1 MSAEKIVLEAVEQ
14 AQAVLAGYFEPGER
28 AKVGSSLQNEQQ
40 PNGSCSTTV
49 WMFDE
54 VSWLRASEM
63 ISVALTEF
71 YRQLTKLT
79 KVRLRRSRRGIAL
92 AIPAQSSVS
101 YGIFRA
107 CFSDSSST
115 TLLATGDD
123 GAIDFIYRT
132 TALA

>member
-1 MSAEKIVLEAVEQ
+1 
-14 AQAVLAGYFEPGER
+14 
-28 AKVGSSLQNEQQ
+28 
-40 PNGSCSTTV
+40 
-49 WMFDE
+49 MFDE
-54 VSWLRASEM
+54 ISWLRASEM

-101 YGIFRA
+101 YGTFRA

-115 TLLATGDD
+115 TLLATGGD